1 MKIRIIEVKTG
12 IDAAAEIREG
22 ALKELPSMHDNWR
35 FNFDKQIKK
44 LPNSTAY
51 VLVTEE
57 EPGVVQ
63 GCMIFQ
69 MVNKIIPNMAFIEIA
84 PHNHKD
90 VRKYDN
96 VAGCLIA
103 FAFQQSLKF
112 GKGDYKGL
120 LFLDVMEEHQED
132 QQKLIAVYT
141 GKYNAQIVTTET
153 LLISDEGGRELIERY
168 LERK

>member
-12 IDAAAEIREG
+12 LDAIAEIREG
-22 ALKELPSMHDNWR
+22 VLRELPSMHDNWR
-35 FNFDKQIKK
+35 FNFDRQIKK
-44 LPNSTAY
+44 LPNSTSY

-57 EPGVVQ
+57 EPGVIQ

-69 MVNKIIPNMAFIEIA
+69 MVNKLIPNMAFIEIA

-103 FAFQQSLKF
+103 FAFQQSLIL
-112 GKGDYKGL
+112 GKDGYKGL
-120 LFLDVMEEHQED
+120 LFLDVMEEHDED

-141 GKYNAQIVTTET
+141 GKYNAQVVTGGT
-153 LLISDEGGRELIERY
+153 LLISDEGGIELIERY